1 MNQLFGFCFI
11 MLCIINMNAIAQTAK
26 TNNNSI
32 EQLIYSKIDFNRLPD
47 DVKQQINKNK
57 LANISLFDG
66 VARAFIVDVAT
77 INSSNDIKTKISFLY
92 SVTNLKDVKYLSG
105 NRIEIIASIET
116 EASLF
121 KEIFLS
127 HSVNANFI
135 EQKFVLYKAN

>member
-1 MNQLFGFCFI
+1 MKQLFGFCLI

-26 TNNNSI
+26 TNNNSFD
-32 EQLIYSKIDFNRLPD
+32 QLIYSKIDFNRLPD

-57 LANISLFDG
+57 LVNNSLFDG
-66 VARAFIVDVAT
+66 VARAFIADIAI
-77 INSSNDIKTKISFLY
+77 INSSNDIAAKISFLH
-92 SVTNLKDVKYLSG
+92 SVSNLKDVKYLSG

-121 KEIFLS
+121 KELFLS

-135 EQKFVLYKAN
+135 EQNFVVYQVK